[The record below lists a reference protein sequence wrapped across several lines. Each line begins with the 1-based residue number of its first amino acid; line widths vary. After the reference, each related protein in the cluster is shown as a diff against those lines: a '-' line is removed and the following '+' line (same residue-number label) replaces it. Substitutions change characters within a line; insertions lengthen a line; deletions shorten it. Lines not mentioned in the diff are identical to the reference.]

1 MATDSQTSEQTS
13 EYIETERRL
22 VAEVFNEGN
31 IAAID
36 EIHTPDYVGHW
47 YLPQGGEAGIDDLK
61 EFVASIHEGFDDF
74 RMDEEFVL
82 AEGNMVTLGYRTSG
96 VHAGEFMGIPA
107 TDERGESVG
116 IMVHRYEDGKIA
128 EGWAVWN
135 QLGMLQQLGVVPRE
149 FHLADFLETAVTLT
163 KQDVLKRARGED

>member
-1 MATDSQTSEQTS
+1 MATDPQTSEQTS

-47 YLPQGGEAGIDDLK
+47 FLPQGGEAGTAELK
-61 EFVASIHEGFDDF
+61 EFVASVHEGFDDF

-96 VHAGEFMGIPA
+96 THAGEFMGIPA

-128 EGWAVWN
+128 EGWAVWD
-135 QLGMLQQLGVVPRE
+135 QLGMLQQLGVVPDE
-149 FHLADFLETAVTLT
+149 FHLSDFLETALTLT
-163 KQDVLKRARGED
+163 KQDVLKRARGQD